1 MLTGRKRDDCVA
13 LTVEHVRRRPL
24 PASLRTF
31 ICVFAL
37 KLYSVMSAVPR
48 QNSIRSENGTIL
60 SPHSVKSLNS
70 TMSVF
75 EEREASR

>member
-1 MLTGRKRDDCVA
+1 MLKIAIPNT
-13 LTVEHVRRRPL
+13 L
-24 PASLRTF
+24 P
-31 ICVFAL
+31 
-37 KLYSVMSAVPR
+37 VPR

-60 SPHSVKSLNS
+60 PPHSVKSLNS